1 MFTFELNFSNS
12 FLFDSVASCGRPSL
26 PANGRIVG
34 NIFSH
39 GKSILFYCSFGYSR
53 VGAGLIKC
61 DDGKWDKPFPVCKGE
76 KCVIFRNYMHS

>member
-1 MFTFELNFSNS
+1 MFTFEPNFSNS
-12 FLFDSVASCGRPSL
+12 FLFDSVASCGRPSI

-53 VGAGLIKC
+53 VGVGSIKC
-61 DDGKWDKPFPVCKGE
+61 DDGIWDKPFPVCKGE
-76 KCVIFRNYMHS
+76 KCVIFRNYMQS